1 MRKIFI
7 LILVLL
13 IFPSVL
19 AIDIN
24 VEKQSSNEVMIAG
37 LDKPAVFDLKITNLG
52 AASNFQFYNLLGFNI
67 LPDEKVHISKGQTKE
82 IQLKI
87 FPIENL
93 KYRGFYTFEYFI
105 KGQDLSETREE
116 VTFRIINLEDTFEIG
131 SGKIDPESNSIKIY
145 IHNKVN
151 FDFGEINATFSSA
164 FFDFEEGFSLGP
176 NERKE
181 FSVQLNKEDFKKL
194 MAGFY
199 TLNAEISVEGKKAN
213 VEGII
218 KFVEKDIITTT
229 KKSYGFVINT
239 KIIEKTNEGNTLAKS
254 QTVLKK
260 NIISRLFTSFSPQ
273 PDIVEREGLIIYY
286 TWDREIKPGETLE
299 IVVKTNWF
307 LPLLVIFFIVF
318 IVILTKQYLKTN
330 LVLRKKVS
338 FVKAKGGEFA
348 LKVSIFVHS
357 KKYIEGVNII
367 DKLPPLVKI
376 YERFGGEKPSR
387 INEKGRKIE
396 WNFEK
401 LEAGETRILSYII
414 YSKVGVLGRFAL
426 PAATAIYERDGKI
439 HESASNKA
447 FFIAEQKESKD

>member
-1 MRKIFI
+1 MKKIFI
-7 LILVLL
+7 LILILL
-13 IFPSVL
+13 ILPLVL